1 VGSVRKRSR
10 HLGLRILAR
19 AGGIALTAAL
29 FVPAAFSL
37 TAAPAPWPEGA
48 SGRAARFG
56 FGAAEHR
63 YRIAGRIRL
72 ALFWVGRDDVG
83 SARMSWQADGTTS
96 ALTLLI
102 GSDPQRAPRRL
113 NQWGYLREEQR
124 PESAEVFSLRS
135 VDDDGSDASAGFEIG
150 DGPHFAVSCASV
162 EDREVS
168 SRQAKVAGHG
178 ITYRMF
184 EQLLDRVP
192 AASRWEHRQMPRP
205 AGADAGFL
213 TAIQHA
219 IRLADMPAADGSVKR
234 FQPVAYVYNNSVY
247 DLTIQRRELLGRTAI
262 GARTFEQLV
271 RMDFSIRNRR
281 TGDVSKFGITY
292 SPEDRT
298 MPLPVQIFYQP
309 SFWLRIELQLD
320 DTADVPADPASDG
333 SVLQRI
339 RSLCASSASQ

>member
-1 VGSVRKRSR
+1 MDPVRNPSR
-10 HLGLRILAR
+10 HLGGRILAR
-19 AGGIALTAAL
+19 AGGMALTAAL

-37 TAAPAPWPEGA
+37 TAAPAPPSNGT

-63 YRIAGRIRL
+63 YRIAGRVRL

-96 ALTLLI
+96 ALALLI

-113 NQWGYLREEQR
+113 NQWGYLREELR

-135 VDDDGSDASAGFEIG
+135 VDDDGSGASSGFDIG
-150 DGPHFAVSCASV
+150 DGPDFGISCASV
-162 EDREVS
+162 GDDEVS
-168 SRQAKVAGHG
+168 SRQARVAGHG
-178 ITYRMF
+178 ATYRMF
-184 EQLLDRVP
+184 EQLLNRLPV
-192 AASRWEHRQMPRP
+192 ASGWEHRQMPRP
-205 AGADAGFL
+205 AGAEAGFL

-219 IRLADMPAADGSVKR
+219 IRLADMTAADRSAGR
-234 FQPVAYVYNNSVY
+234 FQPVAYVYNNSIY
-247 DLTIQRRELLGRTAI
+247 DLTIQRRDLLGRTVI
-262 GARTFEQLV
+262 GARTFERLV
-271 RMDFSIRNRR
+271 RIDFSIRNRR

-292 SPEDRT
+292 SPENRT

-320 DTADVPADPASDG
+320 DDADVPADPASDG

-339 RSLCASSASQ
+339 RAICASSASQ